1 MSCVKITAS
10 DEEVITY
17 LNTLWYGNDIN
28 LINNKFYKFFTF
40 FSNKVYNFI
49 NPFKLPNIK
58 NNLSELKK
66 IGFSIY
72 NNNTTNNEQPIEN
85 NNLENDF
92 IIVEEF
98 INSNYENRINILK
111 RSDIFGKKIC
121 YCTIFYK
128 YKKGPLNDP
137 NSFRYFIN
145 HHNTIKILDR
155 IWYKNVINKSNN
167 LPDPDIFK
175 VQLIKNNTSSLIN
188 IANYNTLSIN
198 NVILIDL
205 IKAYDSIEWDILRE
219 LLYHSLIRKM
229 NFIYATELLEQY
241 MCIITNR
248 IITYMKKIIKLSKSI
263 PTGLP
268 SSMLV
273 FTFIIEEII
282 IRWLVENS
290 LNFKINV
297 DFIINIYIDDIYI
310 KILNYSKTDIII
322 ESLINIF
329 KKYKLY
335 VNFDKSRISS
345 NLHCNIFNEL
355 TSNDLYLGIPFTR
368 DINLYMSIIINE
380 CNKKYNLNYNWMNIY
395 TILNSDINL
404 EQKQLLTGYL
414 NYKLNP
420 ILNNIPLIDFIKNFI
435 T

>member
-1 MSCVKITAS
+1 
-10 DEEVITY
+10 
-17 LNTLWYGNDIN
+17 
-28 LINNKFYKFFTF
+28 
-40 FSNKVYNFI
+40 
-49 NPFKLPNIK
+49 
-58 NNLSELKK
+58 
-66 IGFSIY
+66 
-72 NNNTTNNEQPIEN
+72 
-85 NNLENDF
+85 
-92 IIVEEF
+92 
-98 INSNYENRINILK
+98 
-111 RSDIFGKKIC
+111 
-121 YCTIFYK
+121 
-128 YKKGPLNDP
+128 
-137 NSFRYFIN
+137 
-145 HHNTIKILDR
+145 
-155 IWYKNVINKSNN
+155 
-167 LPDPDIFK
+167 
-175 VQLIKNNTSSLIN
+175 
-188 IANYNTLSIN
+188 
-198 NVILIDL
+198 
-205 IKAYDSIEWDILRE
+205 
-219 LLYHSLIRKM
+219 
-229 NFIYATELLEQY
+229 
-241 MCIITNR
+241 
-248 IITYMKKIIKLSKSI
+248 
-263 PTGLP
+263 
-268 SSMLV
+268 MLV

-329 KKYKLY
+329 KKYRLY